1 MAISGVKFYGKT
13 FKGSRYIIRKNKKIT
28 RGPKNKK
35 FTRGR
40 KLTKII
46 KITKK
51 DSTNDVYPNNKLYE
65 QCPKSKDCTNNVY
78 PKNKLYEQCSKSKE
92 LTNDVYPKNKL
103 YEYCPKSMGISGNDF
118 YGRSFK
124 RSRYIIQPMTGRKLP
139 KLIKIS
145 KKDHTN
151 DVYKTNKIIEYC
163 PLCLIKLTPIQ
174 FTIHLKTLIMKTI
187 CVCGVTIEIKPYNRP
202 C

>member
-1 MAISGVKFYGKT
+1 MAISHVKFYGKT
-13 FKGSRYIIRKNKKIT
+13 IKGSRFENRIIRKSQGPQNKKLA
-28 RGPKNKK
+28 
-35 FTRGR
+35 RGR
-40 KLTKII
+40 KIAKNMKKTKE
-46 KITKK
+46 
-51 DSTNDVYPNNKLYE
+51 DSSNDVYQNKC
-65 QCPKSKDCTNNVY
+65 QCPKSNDCTNNVCR
-78 PKNKLYEQCSKSKE
+78 KNNSVEQCSKSKE